1 MAVQIL
7 LGVPLEMAHKW
18 WRVLLVY
25 FCGVLAGSL
34 GSSIM
39 DPMVYLA
46 GASGGVYALITAHIG
61 TIIMVRRKFIKSN
74 LWSDGL
80 KLKGYEKNKENI

>member
-1 MAVQIL
+1 MAIQVL
-7 LGVPLEMAHKW
+7 LGLPLEMAHEW

-34 GSSIM
+34 GSSIV
-39 DPMVYLA
+39 DPAVHLG

-61 TIIMVRRKFIKSN
+61 TILMVR
-74 LWSDGL
+74 
-80 KLKGYEKNKENI
+80 ENSFSRTT